1 MSPTSGLVDV
11 IVAVHQVERP
21 VERAVRSVLRGAPE
35 GARVTVVCHGLPS
48 SAFEQRFAD
57 VTSSQVRLI
66 EHVDGIA
73 SPAGP
78 FNAGLDS
85 AQAKY
90 VAVMGSDDLLA
101 EGALPAWVARAE
113 ATGANAVLA
122 RVEHQGGG
130 LVRTPPTR
138 WGRRTSRLRLAQ
150 DRLAYRTAPLGLLR
164 RSLLEEQGLRFT
176 PGLSTGEDLAF
187 GLRLWANGEGLHY
200 AAADPAYIVGSDAQ
214 VRVTMSRRPISADL
228 ECCLRVVDAPWFAT
242 LAPRDR
248 TAVVVKLVRIH
259 VFGAIYNRRELPSWT
274 VQDRQDLSSAAS
286 AMLTA
291 APAAS
296 RALSLVERQL
306 LSAGL
311 DVASPESEL
320 TELSARRVR
329 HGRWNTV
336 ATPDLR
342 GLLSAQGPL
351 RLMASSALM
360 R

>member
-1 MSPTSGLVDV
+1 MSGTSGLVEV
-11 IVAVHQVERP
+11 IVAVHQAERP
-21 VERAVRSVLRGAPE
+21 VERAVRSVLLGAPE
-35 GARVTVVCHGLPS
+35 GTSVTVVCHGIPS
-48 SAFEQRFAD
+48 SAFEERFAD
-57 VTSSQVRLI
+57 LTSSQLRLI
-66 EHVDGIA
+66 EHADGIA

-78 FNAGLDS
+78 FNAGLDA

-90 VAVMGSDDLLA
+90 VAVLGSDDLLA
-101 EGALPAWVARAE
+101 AGALPAWVARAE
-113 ATGANAVLA
+113 RTGANAVLA
-122 RVEHQGGG
+122 RVEHQAGG

-138 WGRRTSRLRLAQ
+138 WGRRTSGLRLAK

-164 RSLLEEQGLRFT
+164 RSLLDEQGLRFT

-187 GLRLWANGEGLHY
+187 GLRLWAIGEGLHY
-200 AAADPAYIVGSDAQ
+200 AAADPAYIVGADAQ

-228 ECCLRVVDAPWFAT
+228 ECCLRAVDAPWFAT

-259 VFGAIYNRRELPSWT
+259 VFGAVYNRRDLASWT
-274 VQDRQDLSSAAS
+274 VHDRRDLSFAAS
-286 AMLTA
+286 ALLTA

-306 LSAGL
+306 LATCL
-311 DVASPESEL
+311 DVAAPESEL
-320 TELSARRVR
+320 AALSARRVR

-336 ATPDLR
+336 ATTDVR

-351 RLMASSALM
+351 RLMAASALM